1 MDTSRLEIKPR
12 ELVRSQEGDRGG
24 YLLYLDQTDHS
35 VLQLL
40 RVEFPEKTRK
50 SAKRFNI
57 TYTCDILLLI

>member
-40 RVEFPEKTRK
+40 RVEFPEKN
-50 SAKRFNI
+50 S
-57 TYTCDILLLI
+57 

>member
-24 YLLYLDQTDHS
+24 YLLYLDQTDRS

-50 SAKRFNI
+50 SAKGLI
-57 TYTCDILLLI
+57 SYTHATSCY